1 MDEAIDLVKEMS
13 TGSRIRLIGINWDM
27 EDGVE
32 FNTVFKRLDTDRG
45 IDEQGGNMN
54 IAQLQGAVHTPL
66 ASQSYFRTLQSR
78 YPYVTFTADELTNMV
93 KQFLEGTMTEYV
105 DDEVET
111 ISAYAFNGMTMLTR
125 VDAPN
130 ATSIDSNAFNGCTAM
145 QSMNAPLVT
154 NISGDNVFR
163 NCSSFVT
170 IEFPLMTS
178 NVVTYMLGGCSS
190 LEAADLGIAG
200 QVLANSMNGC
210 SKLTA
215 IFLRKTSLATLQNV
229 SAFNSTKYATTGAG
243 GAYVY
248 VPRDLISTYQS
259 AANWATLY
267 AAHSDMFRPLEDYT
281 VDGTTTGAID
291 WDKVNV

>member
-1 MDEAIDLVKEMS
+1 MLDDASNLSTLRLENCGELMDEAIDLVKEMS

-215 IFLRKTSLATLQNV
+215 IFLRKTSLATL
-229 SAFNSTKYATTGAG
+229 
-243 GAYVY
+243 
-248 VPRDLISTYQS
+248 PRDLISTYQS